1 MQNAIFSTP
10 SDSFLLSHVVHA
22 GPIVE
27 LPAEKQK
34 KENTHYFR
42 ITTARGAAYCHFK
55 SAESAK
61 RARSVIG
68 TMLETAKTH
77 VFRSRGDIIDITSIV
92 SFSRVVHLKNSTDS
106 DPFAF
111 VVSVDSVND
120 KNSSIWLT
128 FKSEESAQNA
138 RKALYA
144 TIQSCYPPLQETTSH
159 NEKPSEVEAEV
170 AYAEV

>member
-1 MQNAIFSTP
+1 MLFMRAR
-10 SDSFLLSHVVHA
+10 LSSS
-22 GPIVE
+22 
-27 LPAEKQK
+27 LRRNK

-55 SAESAK
+55 NAESAK
-61 RARSVIG
+61 RARGVIG
-68 TMLETAKTH
+68 AMLGTAKTH

-111 VVSVDSVND
+111 VVSVDSIND
-120 KNSSIWLT
+120 KNSAIWLT

-144 TIQSCYPPLQETTSH
+144 SIQSCYPSLQEAAASSQE
-159 NEKPSEVEAEV
+159 EKPSEVEAEV